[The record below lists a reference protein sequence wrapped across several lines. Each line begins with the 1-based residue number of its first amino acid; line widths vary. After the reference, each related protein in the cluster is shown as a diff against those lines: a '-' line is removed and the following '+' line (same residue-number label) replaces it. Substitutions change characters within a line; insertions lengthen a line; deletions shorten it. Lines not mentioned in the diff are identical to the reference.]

1 MIKIK
6 RVYEK
11 FSKSDGKRFLVER
24 LWPRGFKKEDLKMD
38 AWLKEIAPSAELRK
52 WFGHVPNR
60 WEGFRKRYKTEL
72 SEKKFLLDVLLKE
85 ARSNTVTLLYSA
97 RDMEHNGAIVLKEY
111 LEELLKNT
119 RDDLPMRND

>member
-38 AWLKEIAPSAELRK
+38 VWLKEIAPSAELRK
-52 WFGHVPNR
+52 WFGHVPDR

-97 RDMEHNGAIVLKEY
+97 RDTEHNSAIVLKEY
-111 LEELLKNT
+111 LEELLEGTQK
-119 RDDLPMRND
+119 